1 MFDFSG
7 KTALITGAASGIGKA
22 TAEYFFGCGANVVLA
37 DINEGAARVVAEA
50 LDPSG
55 ERVSAFRYDA
65 GASVSAAEVVAHAVE
80 RHSGIDHLVSCAGIY
95 DQQITA
101 EMTDEAWRRTIAINL
116 DGVFFL
122 VRSAIPVLRDNGAI
136 VTLASVAAHVGGTG
150 GHAHYGASKGGVLA
164 LTRGLAKDLAPRI
177 RVNCVSPGLIETP
190 MTGGLIGRMGED
202 ILKQI
207 LLRRYGKPSEIAS
220 VIAFLCSDAASF
232 VTGETII
239 VSGGAYMG

>member
-7 KTALITGAASGIGKA
+7 KSALITGAASGIGKA
-22 TAEYFFGCGANVVLA
+22 TARYFFDCGAQVTLA
-37 DINEGAARVVAEA
+37 DLNEAGLAEVARDLDPTGARVAYVQ
-50 LDPSG
+50 
-55 ERVSAFRYDA
+55 YDA
-65 GASVSAAEVVAHAVE
+65 GSSQSAAEAVATADE
-80 RHSGIDHLVSCAGIY
+80 RFDGIDHLVACAGIY
-95 DQQITA
+95 QQRFVA
-101 EMTDEAWRRTIAINL
+101 DMSDEDWRRTMSINL

-122 VRSAIPVLRDNGAI
+122 VRSALPKLNEGSAVVA
-136 VTLASVAAHVGGTG
+136 LASVAAHVGGTG

-164 LTRGLAKDLAPRI
+164 LVRSLARDLAPRV

-190 MTGGLIGRMGED
+190 MTSGLIERLGDD
-202 ILKQI
+202 IRKQI
-207 LLRRYGKPSEIAS
+207 LLGRYGKPSEIAS